1 MIRVCF
7 FFIIVYNKNRRHR
20 ILTLFSMPSAAERYS
35 KGDYILEQIIHAIIN
50 SISDFEI
57 VDFIDILLLA
67 VIIYWLL
74 KLTSKTRAI
83 QVLKGLGI
91 ILLVT
96 WVTDF
101 LGFVGTTW
109 LLNYVLNIGAVLI
122 VIIFQPEIRRALA
135 RIGRGRIDLSPAPSG
150 NAQEN
155 VESILK
161 AILNLSK
168 KRVGALIVFERK
180 TGLKDVIESGTRL
193 SAVISAELL
202 ENLFFTNSPLHDGAV
217 IIRDDVIEAAGCFL
231 PLSDNKQIGQELGT
245 RHRAALGVSEVSDC
259 VTLIVSEETGVISVA
274 QDGTL
279 IRYLDTKA
287 IRDLLEDI
295 YMINKQPQKFRGLRI
310 IKKGRDH
317 NEDRA

>member
-1 MIRVCF
+1 LEN
-7 FFIIVYNKNRRHR
+7 IIN
-20 ILTLFSMPSAAERYS
+20 
-35 KGDYILEQIIHAIIN
+35 GIIN
-50 SISDFEI
+50 SITDLEI
-57 VDFIDILLLA
+57 VDLIDIALLTI
-67 VIIYWLL
+67 IIYWLL
-74 KLTSKTRAI
+74 KLTSKTRAM

-91 ILLVT
+91 ILLAT
-96 WVTDF
+96 WIADF
-101 LGFVGTTW
+101 LGFAGTKW
-109 LLNYVLNIGAVLI
+109 LLDYVLNAGAIVI
-122 VIIFQPEIRRALA
+122 VIIFHPEIRRALA
-135 RIGRGRIDLSPAPSG
+135 RIGRGHIDLSSSQST

-161 AILNLSK
+161 AVLNLSK

-180 TGLKDVIESGTRL
+180 TGLKDVIESGTRIG
-193 SAVISAELL
+193 AVISTELL

-279 IRYLDTKA
+279 IRYLDSKA
-287 IRDLLEDI
+287 IRDLLDDM
-295 YMINKQPQKFRGLRI
+295 YMINKQPPKYRGLRI
-310 IKKGRDH
+310 IRKGRD
-317 NEDRA
+317 NQ

>member
-1 MIRVCF
+1 
-7 FFIIVYNKNRRHR
+7 
-20 ILTLFSMPSAAERYS
+20 MPSAAERYS